1 MKRPREAAPRSRVS
15 AATRGRP
22 DPLRHREAAPRS
34 RVSAA
39 TRGRPDPLRHLV
51 NLRHLLNLLR
61 GDLLHRGRH
70 LLHRGRHLLHR
81 GRHLLHRGRHLLH
94 RGRLP
99 SRGFTL
105 RPSRRPPPIL
115 KRLHRHRF
123 TIHRCPPLSMAIH
136 RCPWRLMSSC
146 WQSSG
151 GGSPPHISNEKLE
164 CHALAGLSSP
174 TGRRTV
180 AEC

>member
-1 MKRPREAAPRSRVS
+1 MKGPREAAPRSRVS
-15 AATRGRP
+15 AALRGRP

-81 GRHLLHRGRHLLH
+81 GRLHQV
-94 RGRLP
+94 P

-123 TIHRCPPLSMAIH
+123 TIHRCPPLSMSIH

-151 GGSPPHISNEKLE
+151 GGSPSHISNEKLE